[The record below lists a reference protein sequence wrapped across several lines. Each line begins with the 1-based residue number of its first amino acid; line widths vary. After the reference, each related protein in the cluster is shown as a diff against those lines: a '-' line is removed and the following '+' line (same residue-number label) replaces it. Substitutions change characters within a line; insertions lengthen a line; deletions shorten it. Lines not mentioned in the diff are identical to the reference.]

1 MYIEGGILIVFT
13 MSCTAN
19 GHAPDNDPY
28 AMATAPD
35 TDNQG
40 NDDEK
45 MNKIYFYQ
53 HQPMRATKGF

>member
-1 MYIEGGILIVFT
+1 MYIEGGIFIVFT

-40 NDDEK
+40 NEK
-45 MNKIYFYQ
+45 MKE
-53 HQPMRATKGF
+53 

>member
-1 MYIEGGILIVFT
+1 MYIEGGIFIVFT

-45 MNKIYFYQ
+45 MNKICF
-53 HQPMRATKGF
+53 